1 MKNNFIRLI
10 PSPFYDFI
18 AYVLPGT
25 ILFVM
30 ILDLKQLFNCET
42 FNKIRDIST
51 IYQLVL
57 VGLLI
62 LATYFLGAIISSVSP
77 ILFKIPSY
85 LKIYFLRYE
94 VCEKKILD
102 QKAEIIRCLHGL
114 GYLRSVK
121 EINENNVKLFR
132 QICKR
137 FLRQKYE
144 RMADLI
150 VKRDAKIM
158 LIENMFIISLILF
171 AYQELIS
178 RWLNLIF
185 GVALIISLCVQI
197 KSRGTELVSTFLAC
211 AKLEIEEKINRRP
224 KTKKALAS
232 RLSKKTA

>member
-1 MKNNFIRLI
+1 MKNNFMRLI

-25 ILFVM
+25 ILFIM
-30 ILDLKQLFNCET
+30 ILDLNQLFNCET

-51 IYQLVL
+51 IYQSVL
-57 VGLLI
+57 VGLLM

-85 LKIYFLRYE
+85 LEIHSLQYE

-121 EINENNVKLFR
+121 EINENNVKLVR

-178 RWLNLIF
+178 RRLNLIF
-185 GVALIISLCVQI
+185 SVALIISLCVQI
-197 KSRGTELVSTFLAC
+197 KSRGTELVSTFLAR
-211 AKLEIEEKINRRP
+211 AKLEIEEKN
-224 KTKKALAS
+224 K
-232 RLSKKTA
+232 